1 MAQASHHP
9 HPPSATTATVTKWQ
23 LGARL
28 ASHRHTAGDCCP
40 CTLRMPG
47 HPGDRSPNGLVV
59 QMARADGPVDPR
71 RSRVPGTPRPLQTRS
86 SGPRRGSTVP
96 VCSQAPTAGRHG
108 PRGARS
114 AAAVGEGWASGAP
127 GNMAA
132 RPSTAASRPPVPEM
146 RLGREVAEGGSPSS
160 PPLDHLFHPDA
171 SRGS

>member
-1 MAQASHHP
+1 
-9 HPPSATTATVTKWQ
+9 
-23 LGARL
+23 
-28 ASHRHTAGDCCP
+28 
-40 CTLRMPG
+40 MPG
-47 HPGDRSPNGLVV
+47 HPGARSPNGLVV

-86 SGPRRGSTVP
+86 SGPRRRGSSVP

-108 PRGARS
+108 LRGSRS
-114 AAAVGEGWASGAP
+114 AVAMGEGWASGAP